1 MPGELMR
8 TIANLFGRSPFV
20 PLQSHMR
27 KVSECIDGLGELF
40 QVFVNEDYDSIDEIA
55 RKISKTE
62 HEADLVKNDIRN
74 HLPRGLFLPVDRG
87 KLLEI
92 ISTQDEIADTAEN
105 VAVLCSLK
113 KLPVPARVKD
123 VFLEFCTKSTEC
135 FHLSRAVI
143 EQLDELLESGV
154 GGVEAEKVRE
164 LVHAVAVKEH
174 EVDLCQRKLLRIMFD
189 SEDVL
194 NYAEFHLW
202 LRILAEISTIS
213 DLSENLADKVRTT
226 LEIK

>member
-1 MPGELMR
+1 MR
-8 TIANLFGRSPFV
+8 TIANLFGKSPFV

-40 QVFVNEDYDSIDEIA
+40 LIFVNEDFDSIGEIA

-113 KLPVPARVKD
+113 RLPVPAAVKV
-123 VFLEFCTKSTEC
+123 VFLEFCSKSTEC
-135 FHLSRAVI
+135 FQLSRAVI
-143 EQLDELLESGV
+143 EQLDELLESGF

-174 EVDLCQRKLLRIMFD
+174 EVDLCQRELLRIMFD

-202 LRILAEISTIS
+202 LRILSEISTIS

>member
-1 MPGELMR
+1 MR

-143 EQLDELLESGV
+143 EQLDELLESGF

>member
-1 MPGELMR
+1 MR
-8 TIANLFGRSPFV
+8 TIANLFGKSPFV

-27 KVSECIDGLGELF
+27 KVTECVDGLGELF
-40 QVFVNEDYDSIDEIA
+40 QVFVNEDHESIGEIA
-55 RKISKTE
+55 RRISKTE

-87 KLLEI
+87 KLMEI
-92 ISTQDEIADTAEN
+92 LSTQDEIADTAEN

-113 KLPVPARVKD
+113 NLSVPGSLRD
-123 VFLEFCTKSTEC
+123 IFLDFCSKSTEC
-135 FHLSRAVI
+135 FHLSRGVI
-143 EQLDELLESGV
+143 EELDELLESGF

-164 LVHAVAVKEH
+164 LVHGVAVKEH
-174 EVDLCQRKLLRIMFD
+174 EVDLCQRELLRKVFD

-194 NYAEFHLW
+194 TYAEFHLW
-202 LRILAEISTIS
+202 LKILSEIATIS
-213 DLSENLADKVRTT
+213 DLSENLADKVRTM

>member
-1 MPGELMR
+1 MR
-8 TIANLFGRSPFV
+8 TIANLFGKSPFV

-40 QVFVNEDYDSIDEIA
+40 QVFVNEDHESIGEIS

-105 VAVLCSLK
+105 IAVLCNLK
-113 KLPVPARVKD
+113 KLPVPTSIRE
-123 VFLEFCTKSTEC
+123 VFLEFCSKSTDC
-135 FHLSRAVI
+135 FHLSRGVI
-143 EQLDELLESGV
+143 EQLDELLESGF
-154 GGVEAEKVRE
+154 GGIEAEKVRE

-174 EVDLCQRKLLRIMFD
+174 EVDLCQRELLRIVFD

-194 NYAEFHLW
+194 SYTEFHLW
-202 LRILAEISTIS
+202 LRILSEIATIS

-226 LEIK
+226 LELK

>member
-1 MPGELMR
+1 MR
-8 TIANLFGRSPFV
+8 TIANLFGKSPFV

-113 KLPVPARVKD
+113 KLPVPKRVKE

-143 EQLDELLESGV
+143 EQLDELLESGF
-154 GGVEAEKVRE
+154 GGAEAEKVRE

>member
-1 MPGELMR
+1 MR
-8 TIANLFGRSPFV
+8 TIANLFGKSPFV

-27 KVSECIDGLGELF
+27 KVGECVDGLGDLF
-40 QVFVNEDYDSIDEIA
+40 QVLVNEDYDSIGEIA

-62 HEADLVKNDIRN
+62 HEADLVKTDIRN

-92 ISTQDEIADTAEN
+92 LSTQDEIADTAEN
-105 VAVLCSLK
+105 VAVLCTLK
-113 KLPVPARVKD
+113 NLPFPENMKD
-123 VFLEFCTKSTEC
+123 LFLEFCSKSTEC
-135 FHLSRAVI
+135 FRDSRGVI
-143 EQLDELLESGV
+143 EQLDELLESGF
-154 GGVEAEKVRE
+154 GGIAAEKVRE

-174 EVDLCQRKLLRIMFD
+174 EVDLCQRQLLRVVFG
-189 SEDVL
+189 SEENL
-194 NYAEFHLW
+194 SYSEFHLW
-202 LRILAEISTIS
+202 LKILSEIGTIS